1 MREGIIKIKWGIER
15 ENGIDRRT
23 VLGRELDGIKS
34 TLSKKRKIKKEDEPF
49 WRGEGGL
56 VFDLWKEKGPIWRG
70 KRGG

>member
-34 TLSKKRKIKKEDEPF
+34 TLSKKRKIKK
-49 WRGEGGL
+49 RTNLSGG
-56 VFDLWKEKGPIWRG
+56 EKGG
-70 KRGG
+70 